1 MFKRGIH
8 IVYAIGV
15 VSAAPLYAVPVV
27 PNFTQ
32 GSMTSTTTQTITT
45 SETINSMDYATGWT
59 YSVTGHG
66 VEVEEGTT
74 ISPDVISTHSNT
86 VDGVTSTWTGLDLN
100 SADNQTGGRPKQE
113 TISVSRSITA
123 DQVVRLTQ

>member
-32 GSMTSTTTQTITT
+32 GSMTSTT
-45 SETINSMDYATGWT
+45 
-59 YSVTGHG
+59 
-66 VEVEEGTT
+66 
-74 ISPDVISTHSNT
+74 
-86 VDGVTSTWTGLDLN
+86 GLDLN
-100 SADNQTGGRPKQE
+100 SADKPNWRQTQAGNSFSFTEHYSGPGLQTHTIIQRE
-113 TISVSRSITA
+113 TTVQSVTESTSIFSN
-123 DQVVRLTQ
+123 